1 MDLLKFK
8 NLSKTKQ
15 QQVCRDI
22 LYREKYSDSRTVLS
36 GEDLNIMLNVFS
48 NHPNPRK
55 LDNLAHIIVKQ
66 SAYARR
72 FTTKKQVCF
81 HTIKKDGSIED
92 ISFTECFID
101 SARIVSKKEYA
112 TDLVLDIPDTT
123 KDIIRNAGLPQIP
136 YIAKNIEHYHTQH
149 IPLKYGTEEFNARR
163 RNSDYSIYFLYYNSE
178 MYYVGSTSCINRRIF
193 EDEHQQIHWYDKT
206 YYNYITLHGIKD
218 RRAAESVEYNFIST
232 IVKHCLFPLKNKV
245 RKKRVKHENL

>member
-1 MDLLKFK
+1 MDLLKFT

-15 QQVCRDI
+15 QQVCRAI
-22 LYREKYSDSRTVLS
+22 LYKEKYSDSHTALS

-92 ISFTECFID
+92 ISFTECFVD

-112 TDLVLDIPDTT
+112 KDLILDIPETT
-123 KDIIRNAGLPQIP
+123 KTIIRNAGLPEIP
-136 YIAKNIEHYHTQH
+136 SIAKNIEYYHTQH

-178 MYYVGSTSCINRRIF
+178 MYYVGSTSCIDRRIF

-206 YYNYITLHGIKD
+206 YYNYITLPNIKD
-218 RRAAESVEYNFIST
+218 RRDAERVEYNFIGT
-232 IVKHCLFPLKNKV
+232 IIKNHLFPLKNKA
-245 RKKRVKHENL
+245 RKKDIL